1 MADTLQYSVQQQSA
15 QGSPGRRKCR
25 KKGGA
30 ANRLNPLTSSLGS
43 TVGNGTVSGAGIVP
57 GASGRPRKTFHKR
70 DLVEAVRKMGS
81 LHASGSRVE
90 LGEGSTGSAS
100 KDKAGRIKRSNA
112 NNETKG
118 QLRVMETG
126 VVTTSRRY
134 NDLKLRADR
143 KAIELQSLLDTLTMM
158 KLEHDALEKMKMRQ
172 TPESDRIGTLN
183 TGIEEATGEIQ
194 GKLQYRRLLNHM
206 LQRLER
212 NKVKFHAHLNSMEE
226 SLNATKREKIDVE
239 SLTRQLE
246 TGRTKATLELQA
258 SQFVA
263 MERRERNRLMANKER
278 EAENARSMEI
288 CRQQRELTRVR
299 MAQTLRGDLTSYQ
312 EAGLIELLA
321 QKEASTNKI
330 RAQNETQ
337 QRQVAAMEST
347 FARIRQATGV
357 NTLEEMVLKLANQS
371 TNHAT
376 LEEEK
381 REAESKLARAKE
393 ARQSEDT
400 RFSYM
405 KASGVGNTELNRD
418 ISDKLNNDIKEYR
431 VEAKMKKAA
440 HERLQNTL
448 TGVKQ
453 GAVSLWQRLQPYS
466 FLLDAVDS
474 AQLQRMKE
482 QTDAEVQRDTVKAL
496 GLSET
501 LLSIMLEVVSGTHDA
516 STARFTSAGGGGGS
530 GSGGAGAGAGG
541 VSAGGDGQGDAEDS
555 SDMGSAGNGPDS
567 TCASAEEVPS
577 MRNNIRVRSIAHRVR
592 AERLL
597 ENSDDNDGARWTS
610 PGLGGRGGAGGSGE
624 GGGMGVDAGL
634 ESDDEQAMED
644 IVPSRTFLKLC
655 SSRQHTETLRKIESD
670 ERKKKLA
677 ERMEMADE
685 TEKATL
691 TSKLARKRQQDLAM
705 ERISAP
711 PPVAGLPEGIT
722 QRDDVY
728 TKTEAFL
735 THVPNLD

>member
-1 MADTLQYSVQQQSA
+1 
-15 QGSPGRRKCR
+15 
-25 KKGGA
+25 
-30 ANRLNPLTSSLGS
+30 
-43 TVGNGTVSGAGIVP
+43 
-57 GASGRPRKTFHKR
+57 
-70 DLVEAVRKMGS
+70 
-81 LHASGSRVE
+81 
-90 LGEGSTGSAS
+90 
-100 KDKAGRIKRSNA
+100 
-112 NNETKG
+112 
-118 QLRVMETG
+118 
-126 VVTTSRRY
+126 
-134 NDLKLRADR
+134 
-143 KAIELQSLLDTLTMM
+143 
-158 KLEHDALEKMKMRQ
+158 
-172 TPESDRIGTLN
+172 
-183 TGIEEATGEIQ
+183 
-194 GKLQYRRLLNHM
+194 
-206 LQRLER
+206 
-212 NKVKFHAHLNSMEE
+212 
-226 SLNATKREKIDVE
+226 
-239 SLTRQLE
+239 
-246 TGRTKATLELQA
+246 
-258 SQFVA
+258 
-263 MERRERNRLMANKER
+263 MERRERSRLMANKER

-321 QKEASTNKI
+321 QKEASMNKI

-466 FLLDAVDS
+466 FLLDAVDG

-530 GSGGAGAGAGG
+530 GGGGAGG
-541 VSAGGDGQGDAEDS
+541 VSAGGNGQGDAEDS

-577 MRNNIRVRSIAHRVR
+577 MRNNLRVRSIAHRVR

-597 ENSDDNDGARWTS
+597 ENSDDNDCARWTS

-677 ERMEMADE
+677 ERMETADE

-722 QRDDVY
+722 QRDDIY

>member
-1 MADTLQYSVQQQSA
+1 MTDVLPYPTQQPQQQQQSV
-15 QGSPGRRKCR
+15 QCGSPGRRKCR
-25 KKGGA
+25 KKVGA
-30 ANRLNPLTSSLGS
+30 ANRLIPLASTMAS
-43 TVGNGTVSGAGIVP
+43 TVGNTSTSGVGGVP
-57 GASGRPRKTFHKR
+57 GANGRPRKTFQKR
-70 DLVEAVRKMGS
+70 DLVEAVRRMGS
-81 LHASGSRVE
+81 LNSSGSRVE
-90 LGEGSTGSAS
+90 LGEGSTGSMSKENVGRLKRANAS
-100 KDKAGRIKRSNA
+100 
-112 NNETKG
+112 NEMGG

-134 NDLKLRADR
+134 NELKLKADR
-143 KAIELQSLLDTLTMM
+143 KAVELQSLLDTLTMI
-158 KLEHDALEKMKMRQ
+158 KLEHDALEKMKLRQ
-172 TPESDRIGTLN
+172 TPESDRIETL
-183 TGIEEATGEIQ
+183 TAGIEEATAEIQ
-194 GKLQYRRLLNHM
+194 GKLHYRRLLNHM

-212 NKVKFHAHLNSMEE
+212 NKEAQ
-226 SLNATKREKIDVE
+226 R
-239 SLTRQLE
+239 
-246 TGRTKATLELQA
+246 
-258 SQFVA
+258 FVA
-263 MERRERNRLMANKER
+263 MERRERHRLMSNKER
-278 EAENARSMEI
+278 EAENARNMEI

-299 MAQTLRGDLTSYQ
+299 MAQTLRGDLTSQ
-312 EAGLIELLA
+312 EEADLIDLLA
-321 QKEASTNKI
+321 EKEASANKM
-330 RAQNETQ
+330 RAQNEIQ
-337 QRQVAAMEST
+337 QRQVATMEAT

-371 TNHAT
+371 TNHTT

-418 ISDKLNNDIKEYR
+418 ISDKLNNDIQGYR

-466 FLLDAVDS
+466 FLLDTVDGNF
-474 AQLQRMKE
+474 LQRMKE
-482 QTDAEVQRDTVKAL
+482 KTDAEVQRDTVKAL

-501 LLSIMLEVVSGTHDA
+501 LLSMMLEVVSGTHDA
-516 STARFTSAGGGGGS
+516 SAARFGGGTGASGGGGG
-530 GSGGAGAGAGG
+530 GGGNGG
-541 VSAGGDGQGDAEDS
+541 NGQGDADDS
-555 SDMGSAGNGPDS
+555 SDVGSAANAPDS
-567 TCASAEEVPS
+567 TCTSAEEVPS
-577 MRNNIRVRSIAHRVR
+577 MRNNIR
-592 AERLL
+592 
-597 ENSDDNDGARWTS
+597 
-610 PGLGGRGGAGGSGE
+610 
-624 GGGMGVDAGL
+624 
-634 ESDDEQAMED
+634 
-644 IVPSRTFLKLC
+644 LC
-655 SSRQHTETLRKIESD
+655 SSRQHTETIRKIESD

-677 ERMEMADE
+677 ERMETADE

-705 ERISAP
+705 ARISAP

>member
-1 MADTLQYSVQQQSA
+1 M
-15 QGSPGRRKCR
+15 
-25 KKGGA
+25 
-30 ANRLNPLTSSLGS
+30 
-43 TVGNGTVSGAGIVP
+43 
-57 GASGRPRKTFHKR
+57 
-70 DLVEAVRKMGS
+70 
-81 LHASGSRVE
+81 
-90 LGEGSTGSAS
+90 
-100 KDKAGRIKRSNA
+100 
-112 NNETKG
+112 
-118 QLRVMETG
+118 
-126 VVTTSRRY
+126 
-134 NDLKLRADR
+134 
-143 KAIELQSLLDTLTMM
+143 
-158 KLEHDALEKMKMRQ
+158 
-172 TPESDRIGTLN
+172 
-183 TGIEEATGEIQ
+183 
-194 GKLQYRRLLNHM
+194 
-206 LQRLER
+206 
-212 NKVKFHAHLNSMEE
+212 
-226 SLNATKREKIDVE
+226 
-239 SLTRQLE
+239 
-246 TGRTKATLELQA
+246 
-258 SQFVA
+258 
-263 MERRERNRLMANKER
+263 
-278 EAENARSMEI
+278 
-288 CRQQRELTRVR
+288 
-299 MAQTLRGDLTSYQ
+299 
-312 EAGLIELLA
+312 
-321 QKEASTNKI
+321 NKI

-530 GSGGAGAGAGG
+530 GAAG
-541 VSAGGDGQGDAEDS
+541 VSAGGNGQGDAEDS

-567 TCASAEEVPS
+567 TCASTEEVPS

-677 ERMEMADE
+677 ERMETADE

-705 ERISAP
+705 VRETGLGGQAKRCQSLHL
-711 PPVAGLPEGIT
+711 AGRKVLIMWST
-722 QRDDVY
+722 CQ
-728 TKTEAFL
+728 
-735 THVPNLD
+735 HVDL